1 MDASLFNLSLGPWCL
16 AILCGVL
23 VGFNKTGMPG
33 AAIFAVPLMAMIFP
47 AGKSTGIYLPML
59 IVGDVFTLLYYR
71 RHAQWHYVLRL
82 LAWGAAGI
90 LLGFWVIRHYQMTDL
105 HLQRLIGVIVLLILG
120 IGLWMS
126 RRPHALT
133 VPHTWWFAACM
144 GLIGGFTTM
153 TANAAGPIWIVYLL
167 AMNLNKH
174 EFLGT
179 SGWIYLILNL
189 FKVPF
194 SCTLGFISADSLIFD
209 LKLVPAVALGAGAG
223 ILTLNRIPQKNFD
236 IIIRILT
243 ALAALKLLF
252 W

>member
-1 MDASLFNLSLGPWCL
+1 MDASLFNLSLGAWCL
-16 AILCGVL
+16 AILCAVL

-71 RHAQWHYVLRL
+71 RHARWRYVLRL
-82 LAWGAAGI
+82 LSWGAAGI
-90 LLGFWVIRHYQMTDL
+90 LVGFWTIQHYHLTDL
-105 HLQRLIGVIVLLILG
+105 HLQRMIGVIVLAILG
-120 IGLWMS
+120 MGVWIN
-126 RRPHALT
+126 RHPNALS
-133 VPHTWWFAACM
+133 VPHTWWFAAGM

-194 SCTLGFISADSLIFD
+194 SYALGFISIDSLIFD
-209 LKLVPAVALGAGAG
+209 VKLVPAVALGAGAG
-223 ILTLNRIPQKNFD
+223 ILILNRIPQHAFE

-243 ALAALKLLF
+243 ALAALKLLYG
-252 W
+252 